1 MLALDALEFAYPGG
15 PAFTFDL
22 SVGPGEIL
30 GIIGRS
36 GSGKSTLLDLIA
48 GFRTPKSG
56 NLTLDGAD
64 LLPRAPEA
72 RPVSI
77 LFQSGNLF
85 DHLSAARNIAL
96 GLPAGEL
103 RGPEGRA
110 RIEAALEEVGLGGLA
125 DRRASRLSGG
135 QQQRVALARTLIRDK
150 PILLLDEPL
159 TGLDPETAA
168 DMRALI
174 RDKVSTRGWH
184 TILVSHD
191 TDDIAALADSTL
203 EMENGRLVPAAIEAE
218 SDGVSRKPA

>member
-22 SVGPGEIL
+22 EVGPGEIL

-48 GFRTPKSG
+48 GFRTPQSG
-56 NLTLDGAD
+56 SLTLDDAN
-64 LLPRAPEA
+64 LLPHAPEA

-85 DHLSAARNIAL
+85 DHLTAARNIAL

-103 RGPEGRA
+103 RGADGRA
-110 RIEAALEEVGLGGLA
+110 RIEVALAEVGLGGLA

-135 QQQRVALARTLIRDK
+135 QQQRVALARTLMRDK
-150 PILLLDEPL
+150 PLLLLDEPL

-168 DMRALI
+168 DMRTLI
-174 RDKVSTRGWH
+174 RDKVSAQGWH

-191 TDDIAALADSTL
+191 TGDIAALADRTL
-203 EMENGRLVPAAIEAE
+203 EMENGRLVPAAIDAE
-218 SDGVSRKPA
+218 RDGLDGNSA